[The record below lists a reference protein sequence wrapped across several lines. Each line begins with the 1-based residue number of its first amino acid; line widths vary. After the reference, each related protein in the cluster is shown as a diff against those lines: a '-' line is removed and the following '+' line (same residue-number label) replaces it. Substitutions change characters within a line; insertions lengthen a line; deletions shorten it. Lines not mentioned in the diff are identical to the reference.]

1 MTSIDS
7 VKPALANQF
16 PINITGDVLAANFK
30 IGQSLNGGSV
40 LGRDKPPSNPLLD
53 VLVSPDTEKPCSTN
67 GASKDFNCSRYRILF
82 VHETNSI
89 QDKLVLQAEKQ
100 ECLAVTGK
108 KNRPTVPPMNTVE
121 TIGQRIAR
129 LREAREMSM
138 MDLATACKVSWQSVQ
153 QWENGKTAPS
163 RKRAELVASKLG
175 VTVGELMAGEKS
187 AAPQP
192 EAPTTEQVSMT

>member
-7 VKPALANQF
+7 VKPALAHPF

-30 IGQSLNGGSV
+30 ICQPLNRWSV

-53 VLVSPDTEKPCSTN
+53 VLVSPDAEKPCSTN
-67 GASKDFNCSRYRILF
+67 GASKDFNCSRYRIRF

-108 KNRPTVPPMNTVE
+108 KNRPTVPSMNTVE
-121 TIGQRIAR
+121 SASWALRSSFFFLYLIGKYDIPGLPA
-129 LREAREMSM
+129 LLLTFGFAF
-138 MDLATACKVSWQSVQ
+138 V
-153 QWENGKTAPS
+153 WESFVVRQGD
-163 RKRAELVASKLG
+163 RG
-175 VTVGELMAGEKS
+175 GD
-187 AAPQP
+187 
-192 EAPTTEQVSMT
+192 